1 MKKILLILAFA
12 LVFISSA
19 SAVDNIGTF
28 KTGESFEL
36 IQICDSCTYVNL
48 SSVVFPNGTMTDYT
62 NSSMTKTGYNYN
74 YTYSTLIEGEYQY
87 FVCGDKLGTL
97 RCEQF
102 DFSVTPTGE
111 IQDSI
116 LNNPLLLILL
126 FLGILLMAAGIGYKV
141 ATLGFLGAVS
151 FILSGMYVMIY
162 GFNSVANLYT
172 RASAAVLIAVGI
184 FFLFVSTYEWF
195 QEE

>member
-1 MKKILLILAFA
+1 MKKLLLILALA
-12 LVFISSA
+12 VLFISSA

-28 KTGESFEL
+28 KTGDSFEL

-48 SSVVFPNGTMTDYT
+48 SSVVFPNGTLTDFT
-62 NSSMTKTGYNYN
+62 NTSMTKTGYNYN
-74 YTYSTLIEGEYQY
+74 YTYSTLVEGEYQY

-111 IQDSI
+111 SQKSFSD
-116 LNNPLLLILL
+116 NPLLLILL
-126 FLGILLMAAGIGYKV
+126 FLGILLMAAGIWHKV

-151 FILSGMYVMIY
+151 FILAGMYAMIY
-162 GFNSVANLYT
+162 GINSVTNLYT
-172 RASAAVLIAVGI
+172 RASAGVLIAVGI
-184 FFLFVSTYEWF
+184 FFLFISTYEWF
-195 QEE
+195 QED